1 MVNLYKYLDNIQ
13 STFYIC
19 MCADYNRCNV
29 CMLVRSYTPSG
40 SCFRPSVFIALL
52 IQSDYIRFF
61 RLQLECNLYTY
72 N

>member
-40 SCFRPSVFIALL
+40 SCFRPAVFIALL
-52 IQSDYIRFF
+52 I
-61 RLQLECNLYTY
+61 LV
-72 N
+72 